1 MKIVAAI
8 FIVFII
14 SLGLYNSYKKYK
26 NDQLPKGFLALH
38 GLLGLLVIFGALYL
52 LFE

>member
-8 FIVFII
+8 FIVLII
-14 SLGLYNSYKKYK
+14 SLGLFNSYKKYK
-26 NDQLPKGFLALH
+26 NDLLSKGFLALH
-38 GLLGLLVIFGALYL
+38 ILLGLLVIIGALYL